1 MQSVNYKIMTNIFNL
16 HEFDWLF
23 GQVDLFNRKRVNEN
37 PLILNISQES
47 LITEEKKLVI
57 PQFNEYDTID

>member
-1 MQSVNYKIMTNIFNL
+1 MTNIFNL

-23 GQVDLFNRKRVNEN
+23 GQVNLFNRKMVNEN

-57 PQFNEYDTID
+57 PPFNEDDTIAKQ